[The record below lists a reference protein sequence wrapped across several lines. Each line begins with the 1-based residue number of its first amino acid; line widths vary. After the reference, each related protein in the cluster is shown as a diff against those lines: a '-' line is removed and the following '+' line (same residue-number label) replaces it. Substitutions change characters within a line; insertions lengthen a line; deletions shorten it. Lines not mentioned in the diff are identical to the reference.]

1 MRLADE
7 YMRQKS
13 WRPWPEIYSALPSI
27 DGQTVLDLGC
37 NVGDQAAEL
46 AARGARV
53 IGLDANEEL
62 LGEAR
67 SRGIPGAEF
76 RRADLSTT
84 HDFGIVADGIWSSF
98 LPAFFPDL
106 TSTLTAWSRHLVP
119 GGWIALTE
127 IDDLFGHEPLG
138 SDTRALLGHYSADAF
153 AAGRYDFGMGGKLR
167 GHLERAGFEVENELV
182 LEDRELAFDGPA
194 LPEVI
199 DAWRKRLGRMY
210 LLQVHC
216 GSKFKAVEAELL
228 ACLADPAH
236 RSRARV
242 HFCLGRRAA

>member
-1 MRLADE
+1 MNLAEE
-7 YMRQKS
+7 YKRQKS
-13 WRPWPEIYSALPSI
+13 WRPWPEIYAALPSI

-53 IGLDANEEL
+53 LGIDANAEL
-62 LGEAR
+62 LEEAR
-67 SRGIPGAEF
+67 SRRIPGAEF
-76 RRADLSTT
+76 RHADLS
-84 HDFGIVADGIWSSF
+84 DVRELGVVANGIWSSF

-106 TSTLTAWSRHLVP
+106 TAALNGWSRSLVR

-127 IDDLFGHEPLG
+127 LDDLFGHEPL
-138 SDTRALLGHYSADAF
+138 SEDTRTLLGSYCAEAL
-153 AAGRYDFGMGGKLR
+153 AAGRYDFRMGGKLR
-167 GHLERAGFEVENELV
+167 EHLERARFVVETELV

-194 LPEVI
+194 LPDVI

-210 LLQVHC
+210 LLHVHC
-216 GSKFKAVEAELL
+216 GSRFAAVEAELL
-228 ACLADPAH
+228 ACLADPDH

-242 HFCLGRRAA
+242 HFCLARTG